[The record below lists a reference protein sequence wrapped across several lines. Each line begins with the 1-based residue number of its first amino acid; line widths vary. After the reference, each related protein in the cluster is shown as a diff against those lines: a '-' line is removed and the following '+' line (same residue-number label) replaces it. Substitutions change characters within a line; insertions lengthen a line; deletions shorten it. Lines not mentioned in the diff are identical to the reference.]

1 MEHDFESGVEEVLAR
16 GRGQRDYKFTN
27 WSTTYS
33 CTPDLYF
40 EPETIEDIREVSL
53 WLPSWL
59 SPLTM
64 GVFKTEISGQVR
76 SLVYLEFSF
85 AKLIVFLLFCCFV
98 DSSSG
103 CKVT

>member
-16 GRGQRDYKFTN
+16 GRGQRGYKFTN

-40 EPETIEDIREVSL
+40 EPETIKDIREVSL

-76 SLVYLEFSF
+76 VKRGRLS
-85 AKLIVFLLFCCFV
+85 I
-98 DSSSG
+98 
-103 CKVT
+103 